1 MDQNPA
7 RCELNLSYISRYTIE
22 NLMFFE
28 TEIQK
33 IVSDIVR
40 LHKCNVI
47 NCYLVM
53 GINCKFS

>member
-1 MDQNPA
+1 MKIVPHNVSMHFM

-40 LHKCNVI
+40 LHPFMQR
-47 NCYLVM
+47 Y
-53 GINCKFS
+53 